1 MIEGYKSYSAA
12 LFKDDKKSGSSE
24 SFDPFA
30 KGFPIKWG
38 AHLYK
43 ICLIYSVLKW
53 VLCIKFSRAIFA
65 CKKVKC
71 NIYATVTNMLL
82 FKKMIPSN
90 PSGFGHKGCNGAPTW
105 AKVSSSTKLQTD
117 STGIP

>member
-53 VLCIKFSRAIFA
+53 VLCIKFSCAIFA
-65 CKKVKC
+65 WKKVKC
-71 NIYATVTNMLL
+71 SIYATLQ
-82 FKKMIPSN
+82 KMISSN
-90 PSGFGHKGCNGAPTW
+90 PLGFEDIIFLIGLATSLSACKCRGT
-105 AKVSSSTKLQTD
+105 VLY
-117 STGIP
+117 